1 MKTQARLLA
10 VVALSCVAALTVVL
24 QGRSGLGGG
33 TRHVALEH
41 WLPDGFGPLPEPE
54 VARQALPEP
63 PQQLSPPPPPPPHRL
78 PPLPSRSASRQPSRS
93 AHATQPRPFNAPPAA
108 AAASLPT
115 GGASAS
121 GRADCRPLQLLHW
134 NILDGGGSRLHG
146 IGEVVRTGGY
156 DLVSLN
162 ELNGIN
168 EGRLGKLGRE
178 WGFEHAKLLR
188 KSPYHIGLLSKH
200 PLRVLA
206 RDTGSPTPTPTLT
219 LSLTPTPTLTLT
231 QTRAQARS
239 SRTGCSAWRC
249 ST

>member
-10 VVALSCVAALTVVL
+10 VVALSCVATLTVVL

-78 PPLPSRSASRQPSRS
+78 PPLPSRAASRQPSRS
-93 AHATQPRPFNAPPAA
+93 AHATQPSPFNAPPAA

-156 DLVSLN
+156 DLVGLN

-206 RDTGSPTPTPTLT
+206 RDTGSLT
-219 LSLTPTPTLTLT
+219 LNLTLTPTPTLTVTTPTLAPT
-231 QTRAQARS
+231 LTRAQARQPQPQP
-239 SRTGCSAWRC
+239 
-249 ST
+249 